1 MEITRKQASIIARL
15 MEEVATDL
23 SDLNDDEIELYQEIN
38 DRYDFVDM
46 LE

>member
-23 SDLNDDEIELYQEIN
+23 SDLSDDEIELYQEIN